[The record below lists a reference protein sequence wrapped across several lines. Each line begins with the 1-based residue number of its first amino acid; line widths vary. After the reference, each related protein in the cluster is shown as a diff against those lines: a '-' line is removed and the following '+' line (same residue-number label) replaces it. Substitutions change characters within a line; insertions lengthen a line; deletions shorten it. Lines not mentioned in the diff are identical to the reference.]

1 MNISYGVVEWE
12 DNQLS
17 APGSLGKKLALAL
30 SVLTLAALA
39 LGSWLE
45 APDVKHL
52 GDNTPVVVEAVNQEP
67 AQVDDSVRAG
77 VQAFVK

>member
-12 DNQLS
+12 DNQRS
-17 APGSLGKKLALAL
+17 APRSLGKKLALAL

-39 LGSWLE
+39 LGAWLE

-52 GDNTPVVVEAVNQEP
+52 GDNTPVVAEAASQELAQAKDSVEAR
-67 AQVDDSVRAG
+67 AQADVR
-77 VQAFVK
+77 